1 MSLRFQAAVL
11 VAVALAAASC
21 SRSDT
26 TTETTDTADSTSA
39 RAAAMTPIQRGQYL
53 AIISGCHDCH
63 TPGTLYG
70 APDMS
75 RALSGSE
82 LGWKGAWGVS
92 YAPNLTPDPTT
103 GLGSWTDEQI
113 LRALQTGV
121 DKEGAPIAPPMPWA
135 SYAHLTSQD
144 AMAIVAYLRSI
155 PAVIHRSPERVPP
168 SGTPLTPV
176 LEFPPPPAWDVPAKP
191 SS

>member
-11 VAVALAAASC
+11 AAVALAAASC

-82 LGWKGAWGVS
+82 LGWKGPWGVS

-135 SYAHLTSQD
+135 SYAHLTRQD
-144 AMAIVAYLRSI
+144 ATAIVAYLRSI

-168 SGTPLTPV
+168 NGAPLTPV

>member
-1 MSLRFQAAVL
+1 MSRGFQAAVL
-11 VAVALAAASC
+11 VAAALAAASC
-21 SRSDT
+21 SRSNT
-26 TTETTDTADSTSA
+26 TTETSDTADSTAA

-53 AIISGCHDCH
+53 AIVGGCHDCH

-82 LGWKGAWGVS
+82 LGWKGPWGVS
-92 YAPNLTPDPTT
+92 YAANLTPDPTT

-121 DKEGAPIAPPMPWA
+121 DKEGVPIAPPMPWP
-135 SYAHLTSQD
+135 SYAHLTRED

-155 PAVIHRSPERVPP
+155 PAVIHRAPERVPP
-168 SGTPLTPV
+168 NGTSLTPV
-176 LEFPPPPAWDVPAKP
+176 LDFPPPPEWDVPKKP
-191 SS
+191 AS